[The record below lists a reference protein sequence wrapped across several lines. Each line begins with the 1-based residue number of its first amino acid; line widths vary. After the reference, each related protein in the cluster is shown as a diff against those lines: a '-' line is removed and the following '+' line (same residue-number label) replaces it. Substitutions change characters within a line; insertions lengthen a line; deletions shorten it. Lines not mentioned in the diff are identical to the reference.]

1 MPESKTP
8 IGLESTPGD
17 YCVGDGIHPLAGPLY
32 PSAVRL
38 RLLALAALL
47 AAVLAPAG
55 HAGTFTKTDGTAVM
69 DDGTRIGTTL
79 YVPTGE
85 APTAGWPGVI
95 LLHGLGE
102 SRQITNQLAEDFF
115 AGYGYAVLTYDVRG
129 HGQSG
134 GYVTIAGPRE
144 IADLRTLEAQ
154 FAALPE
160 VDDLKIGAWG
170 ISYGGGQALLAAAQ
184 GVPFRAIDVW
194 QTWSDLYSSLYPND
208 VPKSGVIASLL
219 NEIPAGRLSPDLG
232 WLPAPAIRGTDPDRL
247 RTLAGQR
254 STLSALG
261 SLRVPTA
268 IFQGRRDFVF
278 GADQAVAAFQRLRG
292 PKLLYLGD
300 HGHAPST
307 FPAADTTYSITLSRA
322 WLDRFVKGDD
332 NGVDQDPP
340 VRIAPDPWTGR
351 PAEFPALP
359 PTRTLSYAL
368 LGAPKRIGWGGKV
381 VRPAGRTATK
391 IEDFG
396 SPVVVVRVTT
406 SAGWDHLVALLT
418 ATTPTGKQ
426 VVVSAGAIPTRP
438 GTRTY
443 TIPLFSQITAIPA
456 GSRLQLTFGSSTSG
470 TAAGLLYLDF
480 PPIGTPTLTVSN
492 GVLRLSAMIR
502 PVS

>member
-1 MPESKTP
+1 
-8 IGLESTPGD
+8 
-17 YCVGDGIHPLAGPLY
+17 VR
-32 PSAVRL
+32 RL
-38 RLLALAALL
+38 RLLALTALL

-55 HAGTFTKTDGTAVM
+55 HAATFTKTDGTAVM
-69 DDGTRIGTTL
+69 DDGATIATTL

-85 APTAGWPGVI
+85 PPTAGWPGVI
-95 LLHGLGE
+95 LLHGLGRT
-102 SRQITNQLAEDFF
+102 RQDTNLLAESYF
-115 AGYGYAVLTYDVRG
+115 AGYGYAVLTYDARG

-134 GYVTIAGPRE
+134 GYVTVAGPRE

-160 VDDLKIGAWG
+160 VDDQKIGAWG
-170 ISYGGGQALLAAAQ
+170 ISYGGGQALLAAVQ

-194 QTWSDLYSSLYPND
+194 QTWSDLWSSLYPND
-208 VPKSGVIASLL
+208 FPKSGVIANLL
-219 NEIPAGRLSPDLG
+219 NEIGARLSPDLA
-232 WLPAPAIRGTDPDRL
+232 WLPAPAIRGTNTDQL
-247 RTLAGQR
+247 RAFGGQR
-254 STLSALG
+254 STLPALG

-278 GADQAVAAFQRLRG
+278 GSEQAIAAFQRLKG
-292 PKLLYLGD
+292 PKLLYFGD

-307 FPAADTTYSITLSRA
+307 FPAADTTYAITLSRA

-332 NGVDQDPP
+332 NAVDEGPRVQ
-340 VRIAPDPWTGR
+340 IAPDPWTGK
-351 PAEFPALP
+351 PALFPAMP

-368 LGAPKRIGWGGKV
+368 LGEPKRIGWGGKV
-381 VRPAGRTATK
+381 VRPAGRTQTK

-396 SPVVVVRVTT
+396 SPVVVVRATT
-406 SAGWDHLVALLT
+406 TAGWDRLVALLT

-426 VVVSAGAIPTRP
+426 IVVSAGAIATRP

-443 TIPLFSQITAIPA
+443 SIPLFSQITALPA
-456 GSRLQLTFGSSTSG
+456 GSRLQVTFGSSTTG

-480 PPIGTPTLTVSN
+480 PPVGTPALTVTN